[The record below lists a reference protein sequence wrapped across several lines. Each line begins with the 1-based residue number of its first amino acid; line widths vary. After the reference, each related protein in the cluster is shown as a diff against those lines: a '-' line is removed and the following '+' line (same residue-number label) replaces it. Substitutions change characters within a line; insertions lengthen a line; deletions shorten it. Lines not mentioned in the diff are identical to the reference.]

1 MKSNLEIFLEVV
13 LKMTVLYALLIA
25 VLWFFGLM

>member
-13 LKMTVLYALLIA
+13 LKMAVLYALSLT
-25 VLWFFGLM
+25 VLWFFGLV